1 MTYIEPGDKIIY
13 KRYAGDNLPMNAP
26 NGYLQFAQLMSNS
39 QGYWYAEDTEYPLKY
54 NAVSLKAW
62 IYQNSSTVNKT
73 LVAYKWKA
81 ENGDEIYFHLAR
93 NANDYELQAYLE
105 NVTQHEQLYNIT
117 HHIGQFLNKIISVAE
132 DKDESK
138 IYCFFWFGRLP
149 RSIAS
154 TDEQWKQC
162 LSFIGWSQFNDGVVD
177 DEITGFNALS
187 ESWGYTVAD
196 STGSTVEALRVA
208 AFKGIKKEDEDP
220 NNTDPAEPSGPADPF
235 PEYLDDDILLP
246 DLPTDSAL
254 NSDFLRCYH
263 LDSTGLTALAADLW
277 SNNFFSNIIKNYD
290 SPFENIISLNILP
303 VSVTGSSALIRIGNY
318 ETNVYGDAVT
328 SQFIDLDGGSIF
340 IDKLRDNQ
348 LDFEPAR
355 TAQIYLPFIGYR
367 QIDLD
372 DLSGGY
378 LHLTYRLDILTGNLM
393 AMLRVEQDP
402 SIGGRYAHN
411 SVEYFFNGNCATS
424 VPVSGSN
431 YATQYANMLNG
442 AMSASTG
449 LLGVSGG
456 ITGAMGGASSIMN
469 SKPQYQRSGQLSGN
483 AGFMGVMTAFVLLS
497 SPIPHIPA
505 NARQLMGYRS
515 MIYRSFENLTGY
527 EQIES
532 HHPSADLA
540 KECTKEELDEIERL
554 LKEGV
559 IF

>member
-13 KRYAGDNLPMNAP
+13 KRYAGDCLPFNAP
-26 NGYLQFAQLMSNS
+26 NGYLEFAQLTSNS
-39 QGYWYAEDTEYPLKY
+39 QGYWYALNTTYPIKY
-54 NAVSLKAW
+54 NAGTLKAF

-81 ENGDEIYFHLAR
+81 ENGDDIYFHLSR
-93 NANDYELQAYLE
+93 NANDWELQAYLE
-105 NVTQHEQLYNIT
+105 NTTQHEILYNIT
-117 HHIGQFLNKIISVAE
+117 HHIGQFIEKILLTAAE
-132 DKDESK
+132 KDNTK
-138 IYCFFWFGRLP
+138 TGVFFWFGRPP
-149 RSIAS
+149 RSTVA
-154 TDEQWKQC
+154 TDERWKQ
-162 LSFIGWSQFNDGVVD
+162 SMDFMGWTQFNDGKVD
-177 DEITGFNALS
+177 TTITGFNALS
-187 ESWGYTVAD
+187 TTWANEVAD
-196 STGSTVEALRVA
+196 TDGTTTEALRVY
-208 AFKGIKKEDEDP
+208 AFGGLPSEDEDP
-220 NNTDPAEPSGPADPF
+220 ENTDPAEPSGPADPF

-318 ETNVYGDAVT
+318 ETTVYGDAVT

-515 MIYRSFENLTGY
+515 MIYRSFENLAGY

>member
-1 MTYIEPGDKIIY
+1 MSYCEPGTKIIY

-26 NGYLQFAQLMSNS
+26 NGYLEYAQFLTNS
-39 QGYWYAEDTEYPLKY
+39 QWYWYAANTNYPIKY

-73 LVAYKWKA
+73 LVAYKWQA

-105 NVTQHEQLYNIT
+105 NVTQHEQLYNVT
-117 HHIGQFLNKIISVAE
+117 HHIGQFLNKIIDTAE
-132 DKDESK
+132 DKDRTK

-149 RSIAS
+149 RATAA
-154 TDEQWKQC
+154 TDEAWKQC
-162 LSFIGWSQFNDGVVD
+162 LSFLGWSQFNDGKVD
-177 DEITGFNALS
+177 TSITGFNAFS
-187 ESWGYTVAD
+187 ESWGYATAD
-196 STGSTVEALRVA
+196 TDGTTTEALRVY
-208 AFKGIKKEDEDP
+208 AFEGVPAEDEDP
-220 NNTDPAEPSGPADPF
+220 ENTDPAEPSNPADPF
-235 PEYLDDDILLP
+235 PEYLDDNILLP

-263 LDSTGLTALAADLW
+263 LDNTGLTALAAELW
-277 SNNFFSNIIKNYD
+277 STNFFTNIVKNYD

-303 VSVTGSSALIRIGNY
+303 VSITGSSALIRIGNY
-318 ETNVYGDAVT
+318 ETSVYGDAVT
-328 SQFIDLDGGSIF
+328 SQFVDLDGGSIF

-355 TAQIYLPFIGYR
+355 TCQIYIPFIGYR

-378 LHLTYRLDILTGNLM
+378 LHLNYRLDILTGNIL
-393 AMLRVEQDP
+393 AMLQVIQDP

-411 SVEYFFNGNCATS
+411 SYEYYFNGNCATS

-431 YATQYANMLNG
+431 YAVQYANTING
-442 AMSASTG
+442 IVSSGTG
-449 LLGVSGG
+449 LISGG
-456 ITGAMGGASSIMN
+456 ISGAMGGASSIMN

-483 AGFMGVMTAFVLLS
+483 SGFMGQMTAFVLLS

-515 MIYRSFENLTGY
+515 MIYRSFENLHGY

-532 HHPSADLA
+532 HHASADLA
-540 KECTKEELDEIERL
+540 KECTEAELVEIEKL
-554 LKEGV
+554 LREGV